1 MGEGHVGEYKKTFRL
16 YLTLGFLWYG
26 LLLLAAGYLLVYES
40 IFDDILILG
49 ALASLLIISGIIF
62 ASVLATKLTKP
73 TEYLAQAILHV
84 SPNEHLVAAPN
95 IDQLRFGRELVAT
108 LTRQIYDFATTAGPA
123 PEQKPKA
130 GTNEVFDALPVAVIG
145 INETGAVTMA
155 NQAAQT
161 AFGPN
166 SLVGL
171 NLDSQIQME
180 FPNNTIND
188 WLADSRQKSL
198 NAQKSWHKVTIRSGG
213 GETKNYY
220 DIAGIFRQHHPSGTE
235 TILVFFDHSEAFAA
249 EADAMRLIALAV
261 HELRTPL
268 TILRGY
274 VEVLQEDLEGKLEP
288 DLQNSMD
295 RMSSSA
301 ENLAAFVSNILSVA
315 RADENQLVLKLQEQ
329 PWSEVIAKIIADMET
344 RAAVRGKHIELTVAQ
359 VLPTVAV
366 DRISIAEVITNLV
379 DNAIKYS
386 PDTAKTI
393 WVDSR
398 LDTDGSVLTTV
409 RDEGV
414 GIPDSVVPNL
424 FAKFYRN
431 HRNSAHVAGTGL
443 GLYLS
448 KAIVTAHHGNI
459 WVKSKEGVGTTIGF
473 TILPYDNLAEAYKKD
488 DNGITRT
495 SHGWIKNHS
504 MQRR

>member
-26 LLLLAAGYLLVYES
+26 LLLLTAGYLLVYES
-40 IFDDILILG
+40 IFDDILVLG
-49 ALASLLIISGIIF
+49 VLASLLIISGVIF
-62 ASVLATKLTKP
+62 ASILTTKLTKP

-123 PEQKPKA
+123 PEQKPAA
-130 GTNEVFDALPVAVIG
+130 GSNEIFDALPVAVIG
-145 INETGAVTMA
+145 VDEAGAVTMA

-171 NLDSQIQME
+171 NLDSQVQME

-198 NAQKSWHKVTIRSGG
+198 NAQKSWQKVTIRSGG

-274 VEVLQEDLEGKLEP
+274 VEVLQEDLDGKLEL
-288 DLQNSMD
+288 DMQNSMD

-359 VLPTVAV
+359 LLPTVAV
-366 DRISIAEVITNLV
+366 DRISIAEVLTNLI

-431 HRNSAHVAGTGL
+431 HRNSTQVAGTGL

-459 WVKSKEGVGTTIGF
+459 WVKSKEGAGTTIGF